1 MADTRISERLRLIR
15 ESRSLSQAEW
25 SLKADIGLAT
35 VKKLETGG
43 NVPSGETLLKYAVLG
58 FNPGWILTGQG
69 PMRLEEHSQAG
80 GLRAGEE
87 LTPAAD
93 VASSVE
99 TAILQQAI
107 ELVDDWL
114 AAHGR
119 VMTAAKK
126 ADVVAKIYQF
136 AIEDVTS
143 GQPPIDSRR
152 VGQFLRLVG

>member
-1 MADTRISERLRLIR
+1 MPETPADRLIAMRKFMRHTQDQFAAIIGVSKRSLQGYEAGRSLPSSEALLRL
-15 ESRSLSQAEW
+15 S
-25 SLKADIGLAT
+25 D
-35 VKKLETGG
+35 
-43 NVPSGETLLKYAVLG
+43 LG
-58 FNPGWILTGQG
+58 YSPLWILTGQG
-69 PMRLEEHSQAG
+69 GMRLEEHSQAG
-80 GLRAGEE
+80 GLRAGEA

-99 TAILQQAI
+99 TAVLQQAI

-114 AAHGR
+114 AANGR